1 VPVFAAVPVLLA
13 ATSDGSKSEA
23 LESFGGALSVAP
35 SFVNLRSESTK
46 VTDVRP
52 WLLPAA
58 GPLLD
63 GEEALR
69 GGEEGI
75 GRLGCSI
82 MQAAAEDESRASK
95 R

>member
-1 VPVFAAVPVLLA
+1 VPVLA

-23 LESFGGALSVAP
+23 LESFGGVLSVAP
-35 SFVNLRSESTK
+35 SFVALCSESTK

-58 GPLLD
+58 GPLLGVRD
-63 GEEALR
+63 GEALM
-69 GGEEGI
+69 GGEEGMAC
-75 GRLGCSI
+75 LGCSI
-82 MQAAAEDESRASK
+82 MQAAAEAESRASK